1 MDEKEQEL
9 AIMQEGMDSTLKQL
23 GDLKLVSEP
32 HFPKPRD

>member
-32 HFPKPRD
+32 PSQKPRD